1 MKVLFLSLILL
12 FSLHA
17 QDKAETL
24 FDAKCSSCHL
34 KTKPQDMSSVVAPPI
49 VGVMKHVNKRYRTK
63 EKKINFINDYVM
75 NPQKAKA
82 VCKRKKLK
90 HFGLMPSQ
98 KGNLTEAELHL
109 ISTWMVENFSSK
121 KQGRNCN

>member
-17 QDKAETL
+17 QDKAEAL

-34 KTKPQDMSSVVAPPI
+34 KTKLQDMSSVIAPPI

-63 EKKINFINDYVM
+63 EKKINFINNYVM
-75 NPQKAKA
+75 NPQKEKA

-90 HFGLMPSQ
+90 RFGLMPSQ